1 MDVFRER
8 GRGGR
13 VNRGDGARTERDW
26 CGLDSKWRLE
36 RMTRRENIGV
46 IFHVCSLQYH
56 PRVVLL
62 GRTEASMLAVCGR
75 WMCVSHMVL

>member
-1 MDVFRER
+1 MERELR
-8 GRGGR
+8 GIGVDWTASGDYRG
-13 VNRGDGARTERDW
+13 E
-26 CGLDSKWRLE
+26 K
-36 RMTRRENIGV
+36 IGV